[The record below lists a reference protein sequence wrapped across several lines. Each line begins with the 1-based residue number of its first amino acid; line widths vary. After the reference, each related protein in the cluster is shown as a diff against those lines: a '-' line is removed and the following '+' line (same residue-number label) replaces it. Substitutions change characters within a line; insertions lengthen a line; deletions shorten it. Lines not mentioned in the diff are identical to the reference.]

1 MYIEIDVLVLV
12 VVIGVWEV
20 ELRALSCT
28 FVLLVV
34 LVEVKLVAASLPL
47 ITILMHLGARTHA
60 LSRRSVSR
68 SKSRAQPNDPD
79 IGTYS
84 HLQGERIISRGKF
97 TINAHLADSPLVSIY
112 TTGLVDV
119 RHTLSFDTGFNCSS
133 QAGID
138 GAALFVGR

>member
-1 MYIEIDVLVLV
+1 MCIEIDVLVLVV

-20 ELRALSCT
+20 ELRALSST

-34 LVEVKLVAASLPL
+34 LVIMKLVAASLPL

-84 HLQGERIISRGKF
+84 HLQGERIISGGKF

-112 TTGLVDV
+112 TTG
-119 RHTLSFDTGFNCSS
+119 
-133 QAGID
+133 
-138 GAALFVGR
+138 

>member
-1 MYIEIDVLVLV
+1 MCIEIDVLVLV
-12 VVIGVWEV
+12 LVIGVWEV

-112 TTGLVDV
+112 TTG
-119 RHTLSFDTGFNCSS
+119 
-133 QAGID
+133 
-138 GAALFVGR
+138 